1 MARFTSAQRFEKRV
15 GTKVTSGV
23 NPGGGEWE
31 SRSAVY
37 EPVIADVELLIDAE
51 GLMKRLGHKALH
63 SKSGKSAALH
73 GLIKVKVTERKA
85 RLG

>member
-1 MARFTSAQRFEKRV
+1 MARFKSIRRFEKRV

-37 EPVIADVELLIDAE
+37 EPVIVDVELLIDADA
-51 GLMKRLGHKALH
+51 LMQRLGARALK
-63 SKSGKSAALH
+63 SKSGKATALH
-73 GLIKVKVTERKA
+73 GLIKVKVTGERKA
-85 RLG
+85 